1 MSWPFVTAAKTE
13 PDTVAIANTE
23 VISKFF
29 FILFSSFF
37 VLQ

>member
-23 VISKFF
+23 AISNFF
-29 FILFSSFF
+29 FIFFSFF
-37 VLQ
+37 FLQ